1 MNETDT
7 LKPGLDRAQRWFL
20 IVGVLGL
27 AACAYGASSNW
38 TGFLRAY
45 LIAYLFWLLVGIGSL
60 PILMLHHMVGGKWG
74 YVIRRTLEAS
84 TRTIPLLALFFIPLI
99 IGHSDPNV
107 YPIVTGSSF
116 KAIYL
121 SSPFFFARVFLYFAA
136 WLILAFILNKLSSRQ
151 DLGTSHGLLKKFNNA
166 SAAGMLIYCAAISWA
181 SFDWVMSL
189 EPNFFSTIFGMIFII
204 MSALAAMSFT
214 IIVTMLLAKHKPLSG
229 VINQQNFNDL
239 GNILLTFVMLWAY
252 MSFSQFLIIWA
263 GNLQDEN
270 FWFTVRAT
278 GGWKWVALFIILF
291 HFAVPFILLL
301 NRPVKRHMK
310 ALALV
315 GSGLLVMTW
324 FDLYWF
330 IMPAFYPLGPHI
342 NWMDIVAPL
351 GVGGVWL
358 ALFIRQL
365 KAKPRLPLH
374 DPRFEGVVQH
384 G

>member
-1 MNETDT
+1 MNEDT
-7 LKPGLDRAQRWFL
+7 LKPGLDRAQHLFL
-20 IVGVLGL
+20 AVGVIAL
-27 AACAYGASSNW
+27 AACAYGAYSNW

-45 LIAYLFWLLVGIGSL
+45 LIAYMLWFLVGLGSL
-60 PILMLHHMVGGKWG
+60 ALLMLHHMVGGSWG

-84 TRTIPLLALFFIPLI
+84 TRTIPLLALFFIPLA
-99 IGHSDPNV
+99 IGHSNPQL
-107 YPIVTGSSF
+107 YPVVKGSSF

-121 SSPFFFARVFLYFAA
+121 SPSFYFGRVIFYFAA
-136 WLILAFILNKLSSRQ
+136 WLIFAYFLNKLSSLQ
-151 DLGTSHGLLKKFNNA
+151 DQGTTHGLLKKFNNL
-166 SAAGMLIYCAAISWA
+166 SAVGLLIYCATISWA

-189 EPNFFSTIFGMIFII
+189 EPKFFSTIFGMIFII
-204 MSALAAMSFT
+204 MPALAGMSFT
-214 IIVTMLLAKHKPLSG
+214 IIVSMILAKHKPSSE
-229 VINQQNFNDL
+229 VIDYKRFNDL

-252 MSFSQFLIIWA
+252 LSFSQFLIIWA

-270 FWFTVRAT
+270 FWYTVRAT

-291 HFAVPFILLL
+291 HFAVPFVLLL

-310 ALALV
+310 ALAFV

-351 GVGGVWL
+351 GIGGVWL
-358 ALFIRQL
+358 AFFIRQL
-365 KAKPRLPLH
+365 KARPRLPLH

>member
-1 MNETDT
+1 MNEDT

-20 IVGVLGL
+20 MVGVVAL
-27 AACAYGASSNW
+27 AASAYGAYSNW

-45 LIAYLFWLLVGIGSL
+45 LIAYLLWFLVGLGCL
-60 PILMLHHMVGGKWG
+60 AILMLHHMVGGSWG
-74 YVIRRTLEAS
+74 YVIRRSLEAG
-84 TRTIPLLALFFIPLI
+84 TRTIPLLAVLFIPLA
-99 IGHSDPNV
+99 IGHSNPHL
-107 YPIVTGSSF
+107 YPVVTGSSF

-121 SSPFFFARVFLYFAA
+121 SPAFYLGRVVFYFAA
-136 WLILAFILNKLSSRQ
+136 WLIFAYFLNKLSSLQ
-151 DLGTSHGLLKKFNNA
+151 DQGTTHGLLKKFNNL
-166 SAAGMLIYCAAISWA
+166 SAAGLLFYCAAISWA

-189 EPNFFSTIFGMIFII
+189 QPDFFSTIFGLIFIV

-214 IIVTMLLAKHKPLSG
+214 IIVSMILSKHKPLSG
-229 VINQQNFNDL
+229 VIKSSNFHDL

-270 FWFTVRAT
+270 FWYTVRAT
-278 GGWKWVALFIILF
+278 GEWKWVALVIILF
-291 HFAVPFILLL
+291 HFAVPFVLLL
-301 NRPVKRHMK
+301 NRPVKRQMK
-310 ALALV
+310 ALSLV
-315 GSGLLVMTW
+315 GGGLLVMTW
-324 FDLYWF
+324 VDLYWF

-342 NWMDIVAPL
+342 DWIDIVAPF
-351 GVGGVWL
+351 GIGGLWL
-358 ALFIRQL
+358 AFFIRQI